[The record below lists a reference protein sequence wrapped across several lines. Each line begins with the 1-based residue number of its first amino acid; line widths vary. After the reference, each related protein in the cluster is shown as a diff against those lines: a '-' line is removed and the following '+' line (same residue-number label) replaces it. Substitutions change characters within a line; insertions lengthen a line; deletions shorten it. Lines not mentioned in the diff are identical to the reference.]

1 MLNVIAAIAFLTIN
15 LNLSP
20 IAYHMIRI
28 LLVDDQIII
37 RQGLRSLLESQAD
50 FQIVGEAENGKIAI
64 ALVQQLY
71 DTPEQPD
78 LILMDVR
85 MPVMDGVAAIKKL
98 SEQFSSIPVLVL
110 STFDDDEYITQAMQ
124 FGAKGYLLKDTA
136 IEEIASAI
144 GAAIKGYT
152 QLGPGLFQKFLTHS
166 SQYNSLLSEELT
178 NTLQTLSPREKEV
191 LTLIAKGANNK
202 EIAQELYISERTV
215 KAHVTSILSQL
226 NLRDRTQA
234 AILVT
239 QYRLL

>member
-1 MLNVIAAIAFLTIN
+1 MT
-15 LNLSP
+15 
-20 IAYHMIRI
+20 MIRI

-64 ALVQQLY
+64 ALVEQLY

-136 IEEIASAI
+136 IEEIANAI
-144 GAAIKGYT
+144 RTAIKGYT
-152 QLGPGLFQKFLTHS
+152 QLGPGLFQKFLTTS
-166 SQYNSLLSEELT
+166 SQHYYPRSQELST
-178 NTLQTLSPREKEV
+178 TLQALSPREKEV
-191 LTLIAKGANNK
+191 LSLIAQGASNK
-202 EIAQELYISERTV
+202 EIAQKLYIAERTV

-234 AILVT
+234 AILAT
-239 QYRLL
+239 QYRGLLYNF

>member
-1 MLNVIAAIAFLTIN
+1 MT
-15 LNLSP
+15 
-20 IAYHMIRI
+20 MIRI
-28 LLVDDQIII
+28 LLVDDQTII

-64 ALVQQLY
+64 ALVEQLY

-98 SEQFSSIPVLVL
+98 SEQFSSLPVLVL

-136 IEEIASAI
+136 IEEIANAI
-144 GAAIKGYT
+144 RTAIKGYT
-152 QLGPGLFQKFLTHS
+152 QLGPGLFQKFLTTS
-166 SQYNSLLSEELT
+166 SQHHYPLSQELAT
-178 NTLQTLSPREKEV
+178 TLQALSPREKEV
-191 LTLIAKGANNK
+191 LSLIAQGASNK
-202 EIAQELYISERTV
+202 EIALKLYIAERTV

-234 AILVT
+234 AILAT
-239 QYRLL
+239 QYRGLLYNF

>member
-1 MLNVIAAIAFLTIN
+1 MI
-15 LNLSP
+15 
-20 IAYHMIRI
+20 MIRI

-64 ALVQQLY
+64 AVVEQLY

-136 IEEIASAI
+136 IEEIANAI
-144 GAAIKGYT
+144 RTAIKGYT
-152 QLGPGLFQKFLTHS
+152 QLGPGLFKKFLVTS
-166 SQYNSLLSEELT
+166 SQHHYPQSQELS
-178 NTLQTLSPREKEV
+178 NTLQALSPREKEV
-191 LTLIAKGANNK
+191 LSLIAKGASNK
-202 EIAQELYISERTV
+202 EIAQKLYISERTV

-234 AILVT
+234 AILAT

>member
-1 MLNVIAAIAFLTIN
+1 M
-15 LNLSP
+15 
-20 IAYHMIRI
+20 
-28 LLVDDQIII
+28 LVDDQTII

-64 ALVQQLY
+64 ALVEQL
-71 DTPEQPD
+71 DETPEQPD

-124 FGAKGYLLKDTA
+124 FGAKGYLLKDTDV
-136 IEEIASAI
+136 EEIAAAI
-144 GAAIKGYT
+144 RTAIKGYT
-152 QLGPGLFQKFLTHS
+152 QLGPGLFQKFLTTSAQHHYPL
-166 SQYNSLLSEELT
+166 SQELAT
-178 NTLQTLSPREKEV
+178 TLQALSPREKEV
-191 LTLIAKGANNK
+191 LSLIAQGASNK
-202 EIAQELYISERTV
+202 EIAHELYISERTV

-234 AILVT
+234 AILAT
-239 QYRLL
+239 QYRGLLDNF

>member
-1 MLNVIAAIAFLTIN
+1 
-15 LNLSP
+15 
-20 IAYHMIRI
+20 MIRI

-50 FQIVGEAENGKIAI
+50 LQIVGEADNGKNAI
-64 ALVQQLY
+64 ALVEKLY
-71 DTPEQPD
+71 DTSQQPD

-98 SEQFSSIPVLVL
+98 SEKFSSIAVLVL

-124 FGAKGYLLKDTA
+124 FGAKGYLLKDTD
-136 IEEIASAI
+136 IEEIANAI
-144 GAAIKGYT
+144 RSAIKGYT

-166 SQYNSLLSEELT
+166 CQDSLPLSSELST
-178 NTLQTLSPREKEV
+178 TLKALSPREKEV
-191 LTLIAKGANNK
+191 LSLIARGASNK
-202 EIAQELYISERTV
+202 EIAGELYISERTV

-234 AILVT
+234 AILAT
-239 QYRLL
+239 QYRFL

>member
-1 MLNVIAAIAFLTIN
+1 MI
-15 LNLSP
+15 
-20 IAYHMIRI
+20 MIRI

-37 RQGLRSLLESQAD
+37 RQGLKSLLESQAD

-64 ALVQQLY
+64 AVVEQLY

-136 IEEIASAI
+136 IEEIANAI
-144 GAAIKGYT
+144 RTAIKGYT
-152 QLGPGLFQKFLTHS
+152 QLGPGLFQKFLTTS
-166 SQYNSLLSEELT
+166 SQHHYPLSQELAT
-178 NTLQTLSPREKEV
+178 TLQALSPREKEV
-191 LTLIAKGANNK
+191 LSLIAQGASNK
-202 EIAQELYISERTV
+202 EIAKKLYIAERTV

-234 AILVT
+234 AILAT

>member
-1 MLNVIAAIAFLTIN
+1 
-15 LNLSP
+15 
-20 IAYHMIRI
+20 MIRI
-28 LLVDDQIII
+28 LLVDDQTII
-37 RQGLRSLLESQAD
+37 RQGLRSLLESQVD

-136 IEEIASAI
+136 IEEIA
-144 GAAIKGYT
+144 AAIRASIKGHT

-166 SQYNSLLSEELT
+166 SQYNTPLSEELA
-178 NTLQTLSPREKEV
+178 NTLQALSPREKEV

-202 EIAQELYISERTV
+202 EIAQELYIAERTV

-234 AILVT
+234 AILAT
-239 QYRLL
+239 QYQGLLLNHMGY

>member
-1 MLNVIAAIAFLTIN
+1 MT
-15 LNLSP
+15 
-20 IAYHMIRI
+20 MIRI
-28 LLVDDQIII
+28 LLVDDQTII

-64 ALVQQLY
+64 ARVEQL
-71 DTPEQPD
+71 DNTPEQPD

-136 IEEIASAI
+136 IEEIANAI
-144 GAAIKGYT
+144 RTAIKGYT
-152 QLGPGLFQKFLTHS
+152 QLGPGLFQKFLTTS
-166 SQYNSLLSEELT
+166 SQHYYPRSQELST
-178 NTLQTLSPREKEV
+178 TLQALSPREKEV
-191 LTLIAKGANNK
+191 LSLIAQGASNK
-202 EIAQELYISERTV
+202 EIAQKLYIAERTV

-234 AILVT
+234 AILAT
-239 QYRLL
+239 QYRALLNEF

>member
-1 MLNVIAAIAFLTIN
+1 MI
-15 LNLSP
+15 
-20 IAYHMIRI
+20 MIRI

-64 ALVQQLY
+64 ALVERLY
-71 DTPEQPD
+71 DTPKQPD

-136 IEEIASAI
+136 IEEIANAI
-144 GAAIKGYT
+144 RTAIKGYT
-152 QLGPGLFQKFLTHS
+152 QLGPGLFQKFLTTS
-166 SQYNSLLSEELT
+166 SQHHYPLSQELAT
-178 NTLQTLSPREKEV
+178 TLHALSPREKEV
-191 LTLIAKGANNK
+191 LSLIAQGASNK
-202 EIAQELYISERTV
+202 EIAQKLYISERTV

-234 AILVT
+234 AILAT

>member
-1 MLNVIAAIAFLTIN
+1 MT
-15 LNLSP
+15 
-20 IAYHMIRI
+20 MIRI

-64 ALVQQLY
+64 ALVEQLD

-98 SEQFSSIPVLVL
+98 SEQFSSLPVLVL

-136 IEEIASAI
+136 IEEIANAI
-144 GAAIKGYT
+144 RTAIKGYT
-152 QLGPGLFQKFLTHS
+152 QLGPGLFQKFLTTS
-166 SQYNSLLSEELT
+166 SQHHYPLSQELAT
-178 NTLQTLSPREKEV
+178 TLQALSPREKEV
-191 LTLIAKGANNK
+191 LSLIAQGASNK
-202 EIAQELYISERTV
+202 EIALKLYIAERTV

-234 AILVT
+234 AILAT
-239 QYRLL
+239 QYRGLLYNF

>member
-1 MLNVIAAIAFLTIN
+1 MT
-15 LNLSP
+15 
-20 IAYHMIRI
+20 MIRI
-28 LLVDDQIII
+28 LLVDDQTII

-64 ALVQQLY
+64 ALVEQLD

-136 IEEIASAI
+136 IEEIANAI
-144 GAAIKGYT
+144 RTAIKGYT
-152 QLGPGLFQKFLTHS
+152 QLGPGLFQKFLTTS
-166 SQYNSLLSEELT
+166 SQHYYPRSQELST
-178 NTLQTLSPREKEV
+178 TLQALSPREKEV
-191 LTLIAKGANNK
+191 LSLIAQGASNK
-202 EIAQELYISERTV
+202 EIALKLYIAERTV

-234 AILVT
+234 AILAT
-239 QYRLL
+239 QYRGLLYNF